1 MSRAHCTW
9 PWVLHNGH
17 FILNPRYISSSL
29 TTGIP
34 EPPRLCEL
42 RNDSIMEVICQAGH
56 DGGLQQHFILE
67 AIGATSSYFNNLDS
81 TRSTHEI
88 VDNEISTMNDQVS
101 PSCKIA
107 LIFISIISLP
117 TSREKC
123 AFIWAIYHSLD
134 MTLHW
139 FMSFCVSFFFSYS
152 LTHLPP
158 TMLLLRT
165 SLSSILQ
172 HRRRRGI
179 FADTMTPINFR
190 QRWLH

>member
-1 MSRAHCTW
+1 MD
-9 PWVLHNGH
+9 
-17 FILNPRYISSSL
+17 ILLNQRHISSYL

-42 RNDSIMEVICQAGH
+42 RNDSVMEVICQAGH

-101 PSCKIA
+101 EKYLHLTLPSLSFSKIA
-107 LIFISIISLP
+107 FIL

-123 AFIWAIYHSLD
+123 AFI
-134 MTLHW
+134 
-139 FMSFCVSFFFSYS
+139 
-152 LTHLPP
+152 
-158 TMLLLRT
+158 
-165 SLSSILQ
+165 
-172 HRRRRGI
+172 
-179 FADTMTPINFR
+179 
-190 QRWLH
+190 

>member
-1 MSRAHCTW
+1 M
-9 PWVLHNGH
+9 
-17 FILNPRYISSSL
+17 
-29 TTGIP
+29 TGIP

-117 TSREKC
+117 TS
-123 AFIWAIYHSLD
+123 
-134 MTLHW
+134 
-139 FMSFCVSFFFSYS
+139 
-152 LTHLPP
+152 
-158 TMLLLRT
+158 
-165 SLSSILQ
+165 
-172 HRRRRGI
+172 
-179 FADTMTPINFR
+179 
-190 QRWLH
+190 